1 MFLFSI
7 LTLLSTDAPV
17 FKEGTDNKEVNLG
30 ENVTIDCSAEGN
42 PVPKILLN
50 YSSAVNVKETIRG
63 RQKGISIT
71 GATSTN
77 AGVYSCD
84 AINEV
89 GRVTRYVTL
98 TMKGIIIDYV
108 QNIYGNVY
116 SEVVTDADVVLYI
129 GCRKEKKHL
138 WNQEVTSKL
147 SIIVVISCL
156 TYR

>member
-1 MFLFSI
+1 M
-7 LTLLSTDAPV
+7 
-17 FKEGTDNKEVNLG
+17 EVNRG

-42 PVPKILLN
+42 PVPEIHFK
-50 YSSAVNVKETIRG
+50 YSPALNVKNTTWG
-63 RQKGISIT
+63 RQKRISIT

-77 AGVYSCD
+77 AGVYSCV

-89 GRVTRYVTL
+89 GNGTLSVTL
-98 TMKGIIIDYV
+98 TIKGIIIDNV

-116 SEVVTDADVVLYI
+116 SEVVTDADVVLYV

-138 WNQEVTSKL
+138 WNEEVTSTLK
-147 SIIVVISCL
+147 IIVVISCL